1 MATANTTSPATK
13 SKTSSSSTRFRYCRR
28 QPSGDEPLFVTSN
41 CPTHGQGREE
51 VKNVLGVFTPA
62 KNDEFVSNKIKT
74 IEPSINAVPETLT
87 FRVKNSQ
94 FETLEDFEGFLIAE
108 VSGPKKGPGVE

>member
-1 MATANTTSPATK
+1 M
-13 SKTSSSSTRFRYCRR
+13 
-28 QPSGDEPLFVTSN
+28 
-41 CPTHGQGREE
+41 

-94 FETLEDFEGFLIAE
+94 FQTVEDFEGFLIAKL
-108 VSGPKKGPGVE
+108 SGQRKGPGVK